1 MRIIVLL
8 FIFCFIS
15 RPSGAQNNPFVL
27 GMTIG
32 GAEINEN
39 QLPGVLNEHY
49 QYPTEEEIAYYYQ
62 KGFRLI
68 NIPFKWERLQKTLGG
83 DLDFAEIGEIRKV
96 VSWAAKR
103 NMQVILCMNNAGRYR
118 KYGVEYIVGS
128 SAVSRQDFADCWNKI
143 ANAFA
148 GYDNIYGYNLM
159 AEPHDMQAF
168 DWQTSAQWAI
178 NSIRFADKRSQ
189 IIVSGNNYAA
199 PETWYDYSD
208 QLKYLKDPQDKL
220 VFNAHCYFD
229 YDYTGKYLFSYDQN
243 QAWDSTGIQRAKP
256 FAQWLKQHNKKGMI
270 GQFGVPDNDPRWLNV
285 MDKFLQYLKSE
296 NIAAIYSSSGKRLS
310 GNIVSSYPLAG
321 IERPQIKTLQSY
333 VSGSVIAQQPL
344 PQIKTETQI
353 DKSTEK
359 PISTDPP
366 SFYLF
371 LPGTIL
377 LPEPNGGMYKPVLKP
392 TTREKVTREA
402 KYRNP

>member
-1 MRIIVLL
+1 MRIIALL

-15 RPSGAQNNPFVL
+15 KQSGAQNNPFVL

-49 QYPTEEEIAYYYQ
+49 QYPTEEEIVYYYQ

-68 NIPFKWERLQKTLGG
+68 TIPFKWERLQKSLGG
-83 DLDFAEIGEIRKV
+83 ELDYAEMGEIRKL
-96 VSWAAKR
+96 VSLAAKR

-148 GYDNIYGYNLM
+148 GYDNIYGYNIM

-178 NSIRFADKRSQ
+178 NSIRMADKRSR
-189 IIVSGNNYAA
+189 IIISGNNYAA

-208 QLKYLKDPQDKL
+208 QLKYLNDPQDKL
-220 VFNAHCYFD
+220 VYNAHCYFD

-256 FAQWLKQHNKKGMI
+256 FAQWLKQHNKKGII
-270 GQFGVPDNDPRWLNV
+270 GQFGVPDNDPRWLNI

-296 NIAAIYSSSGKRLS
+296 NIAAVYSSSGKRLS

-344 PQIKTETQI
+344 PQIKTETQL
-353 DKSTEK
+353 DKPTEK
-359 PISTDPP
+359 PVSADPP

-377 LPEPNGGMYKPVLKP
+377 LPEPNGGLYKPVLKS